1 MNLVILYNQIE
12 SACWCGVNEQQ
23 KNISCIVF
31 CSIGLYRELIFCSF
45 LHYLQSTF
53 ELVHTVSF
61 FHLSS
66 FIFQQKNEVQTGCQW

>member
-53 ELVHTVSF
+53 ELV
-61 FHLSS
+61 L
-66 FIFQQKNEVQTGCQW
+66 